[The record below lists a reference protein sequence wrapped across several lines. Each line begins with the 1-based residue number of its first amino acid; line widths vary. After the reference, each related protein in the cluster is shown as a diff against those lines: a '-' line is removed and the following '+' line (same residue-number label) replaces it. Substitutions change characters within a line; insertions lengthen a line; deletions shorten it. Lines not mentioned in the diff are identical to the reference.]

1 MKMYFYFKLKE
12 NDNNLISE
20 NEWSI
25 ISNEEEIHDIEN
37 IKKNLHIK
45 NSNKD
50 ENLQDKKKKTKPK
63 SLKNLVKDG
72 FVDNIIELRD
82 KVKILSKRLE
92 QKSPQFNING
102 SKNIWI
108 VKPVGLSRGRGIQCI
123 SSFQEYLGFLKIHGN
138 QYVIQKYIE
147 NPLIVFGRKV

>member
-25 ISNEEEIHDIEN
+25 ISNEEEIHEIEN

>member
-1 MKMYFYFKLKE
+1 M
-12 NDNNLISE
+12 
-20 NEWSI
+20 
-25 ISNEEEIHDIEN
+25 
-37 IKKNLHIK
+37 
-45 NSNKD
+45 
-50 ENLQDKKKKTKPK
+50 
-63 SLKNLVKDG
+63 KNLVKDG

>member
-1 MKMYFYFKLKE
+1 MYFYFKLKE